1 MATGLDEQCYLGI
14 KQDYDTVVGKEGIQ
28 ASPHRGTRRKIEEA
42 KALKVYSKTTVII

>member
-1 MATGLDEQCYLGI
+1 LATGLDEQCYLGFT
-14 KQDYDTVVGKEGIQ
+14 QDYDTVVGKEGIQ